1 MYDFDCIVG
10 IMLTCPIATHLSLIA
25 WYSHLMWAKI
35 LSLFIIHAHQEQ
47 NTTRWGSLMW
57 VNYQITNS
65 QIIFFL
71 HWFRLRQINT
81 IVPWPIAAT
90 LYTTVL
96 HIAISPWWITLSHSF
111 RHFLWFWQQTC
122 GFFSIYFKHTLCL
135 FILGSDEL
143 VSYLRP
149 LLADIRGWNWYL
161 DPTRECG
168 YMLLNTRLERVGY

>member
-1 MYDFDCIVG
+1 MPYCY
-10 IMLTCPIATHLSLIA
+10 ALIA
-25 WYSHLMWAKI
+25 YRLIFTFDVSKDSL
-35 LSLFIIHAHQEQ
+35 LFIIQAHQEQ

-57 VNYQITNS
+57 VNYQITSS
-65 QIIFFL
+65 QIILFL

-96 HIAISPWWITLSHSF
+96 HIAISPWWITLSLSF
-111 RHFLWFWQQTC
+111 RHFKWFWQQTC

-161 DPTRECG
+161 DPTQEYG
-168 YMLLNTRLERVGY
+168 YMLLNTRLKRVGY